1 MRLTRLSRRDFI
13 RDSAA
18 AVGAYAVAQTI
29 PLQPEAPAWARSIG
43 RHVAPS
49 DRVRF
54 GIVGVGMQ
62 GSGLLANSIQLPG
75 VDCVAACDLYD
86 ARHALAQEITAR
98 PDLPTTR
105 RYHDLLDRKDIDC
118 LIVAVPDHWHQQVVV
133 DAVSAGKD
141 VYCEKP
147 MSHSAG
153 DGVAMVE
160 ATQNH
165 GRIVEVGS
173 QRVSGIIAAK
183 AKELLAQGILGD
195 LTLIQAWN
203 GRNSPCGAWE
213 YPLPPGIS
221 SENLDWDTWQG
232 SAPRR
237 PFDPKYFARWRCW
250 REYGTGVA
258 GDLMVHLVS
267 GMMAVLG
274 TNEPP
279 ERCTAT
285 GGILRWKDGRNMPD
299 VHVSLFRY
307 KLLGDVPVYLQLNLG
322 TDFPEAYQFMGS
334 KGILEVTG
342 TSITYT
348 PQSGEDDSPCYYA
361 ASFPRAMHDAYV
373 KEWNAEHDTLGNEK
387 VVEGVRYTG
396 PSWDDTRPHLWNFFQ
411 AVKTRQPVVEDVVFG
426 HHAALA
432 CHMANESYFAGHG
445 VRWDLTSRTISA

>member
-1 MRLTRLSRRDFI
+1 MTPSRLSRRDFMKNG
-13 RDSAA
+13 AA
-18 AVGAYAVAQTI
+18 AAGAYAVAQTI
-29 PLQPEAPAWARSIG
+29 ALEPEGPAWTRSAARP
-43 RHVAPS
+43 VAPS

-75 VDCVAACDLYD
+75 VDCAMACDLYD
-86 ARHALAQEITAR
+86 ARHTLAQEITAR

-105 RYHDLLDRKDIDC
+105 RYQELLDNKEIDC
-118 LIVAVPDHWHQQVVV
+118 VIVAVPDHWHKQVVV

-147 MSHSAG
+147 MSHSPA
-153 DGVAMVE
+153 DGVAMVQ
-160 ATQNH
+160 ATEKS
-165 GRIVEVGS
+165 GRIVQVGS

-183 AKELLAQGILGD
+183 AKELLAQGIIGD

-221 SENLDWDTWQG
+221 TENLDWDTWQG
-232 SAPRR
+232 TAPHR
-237 PFDPKYFARWRCW
+237 PFDAKYFARWRCW

-267 GMMAVLG
+267 GMLAMLG
-274 TNEPP
+274 TNDPP
-279 ERCTAT
+279 ARCVAL
-285 GGILRWKDGRNMPD
+285 GGILRWKDGRDMPD
-299 VHVSLFRY
+299 VHASMFRY
-307 KLLGDVPVYLQLNLG
+307 DRLGEVPVYLQLNLG
-322 TDFPEAYQFMGS
+322 TEFPEGYQFMGS
-334 KGILEVTG
+334 KGILEVNG
-342 TSITYT
+342 TSITCM

-373 KEWNAEHDTLGNEK
+373 KEWSAEHDTLGKEQ
-387 VVEGVRYTG
+387 VVEGVRFTG

-411 AVKTRQPVVEDVVFG
+411 AVKSRQPVVEDVVFG

-432 CHMANESYFAGHG
+432 CHMANESYFLGHG
-445 VRWDLTSRTISA
+445 VRWDAASQTIEA

>member
-1 MRLTRLSRRDFI
+1 MTPSRLSRRDFMK
-13 RDSAA
+13 DSAGA
-18 AVGAYAVAQTI
+18 AGAYAVAQTI
-29 PLQPEAPAWARSIG
+29 PLQPEGPSWASSASRQ
-43 RHVAPS
+43 VAPS

-54 GIVGVGMQ
+54 GIVGIGMQ

-75 VDCVAACDLYD
+75 VECVAACDLYD
-86 ARHALAQEITAR
+86 ARHTLAQEIAG
-98 PDLPTTR
+98 PNIPTTR

-118 LIVAVPDHWHQQVVV
+118 LIVAVPDHWHKQIVVE
-133 DAVSAGKD
+133 AVSAGKD

-147 MSHSAG
+147 MSHSAA

-160 ATQNH
+160 AAQKSS
-165 GRIVEVGS
+165 RIVQAGS
-173 QRVSGIIAAK
+173 QRVSGIITAK
-183 AKELLAQGILGD
+183 AKELLAQGIIGD

-203 GRNSPCGAWE
+203 GRNSPCGAWK

-221 SENLDWDTWQG
+221 TENLDWDTWQG
-232 SAPRR
+232 NVPRR

-258 GDLMVHLVS
+258 GDLMVHIVS
-267 GMMAVLG
+267 GMLAMLG
-274 TNEPP
+274 THEAPR
-279 ERCTAT
+279 RCMAM

-299 VHVSLFRY
+299 VHTALFNYER
-307 KLLGDVPVYLQLNLG
+307 LGNAPVYLELNLG
-322 TDFPEAYQFMGS
+322 TEFPEMYQFMGS

-342 TSITYT
+342 TSITYM

-373 KEWNAEHDTLGNEK
+373 KEWNAEHDTLGRER

-411 AVKTRQPVVEDVVFG
+411 AVKSRQAVVEDVVFG

-432 CHMANESYFAGHG
+432 CHMANESYFVGHG
-445 VRWDLTSRTISA
+445 VTWNPTTQRIEA